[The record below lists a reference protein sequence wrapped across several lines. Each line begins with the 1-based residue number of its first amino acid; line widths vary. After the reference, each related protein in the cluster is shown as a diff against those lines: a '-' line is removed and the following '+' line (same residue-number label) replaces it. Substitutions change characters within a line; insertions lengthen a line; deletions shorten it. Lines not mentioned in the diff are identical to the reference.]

1 MVGPPSDLRN
11 QMAVFIFR
19 FFKGVKSKWNKKKKQ
34 PPSQF
39 DPIADVKSKLLFAVI
54 VIVGMLFC
62 KFVLGW

>member
-34 PPSQF
+34 PPSQY
-39 DPIADVKSKLLFAVI
+39 DGVADTKIKLLIAAIAFG
-54 VIVGMLFC
+54 GMLF
-62 KFVLGW
+62 